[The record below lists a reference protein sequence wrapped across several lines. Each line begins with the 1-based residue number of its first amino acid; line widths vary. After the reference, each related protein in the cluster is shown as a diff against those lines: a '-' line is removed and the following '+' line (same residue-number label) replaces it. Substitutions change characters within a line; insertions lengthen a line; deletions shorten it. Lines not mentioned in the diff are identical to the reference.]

1 MNSVRRSRG
10 RMMMAIGSFFSIL
23 GLTGVMNSDERS
35 FRWGF
40 CIALLATGLIFL
52 IRGVLIHE

>member
-1 MNSVRRSRG
+1 
-10 RMMMAIGSFFSIL
+10 MMMAIGSLFSFV
-23 GLTGVMNSDERS
+23 GLAGIMSSDAHS

-52 IRGVLIHE
+52 FRGGAIHE